1 MDNKEVME
9 NLEPVMFYNCQDKE
23 SLKLKQEIDEEACE
37 NDDIEELTTVFLE
50 VRHFSYLENCRG
62 KVDTVKLIKLFLNN
76 LDEPYTK
83 YIVSEPYIENW
94 QKLNEG
100 EAKIR
105 MISLLTGGIS
115 GLTQVFY
122 PVEIAIDFVDRLVDW
137 IGNPA
142 IFLTNMFRQ
151 IIPLDKQTKS
161 YPYIVSSAS
170 GYDLFPFPCSSEGV
184 IFISE
189 NKIGIL
195 WCFGCD

>member
-9 NLEPVMFYNCQDKE
+9 NLEPVRFYSCQDQE
-23 SLKLKQEIDEEACE
+23 ALKLKQEIDEEACE

-50 VRHFSYLENCRG
+50 VKHFSYLENCRG
-62 KVDTVKLIKLFLNN
+62 KVDTVKLIKLFLKN
-76 LDEPYTK
+76 LNEPYTK

-94 QKLNEG
+94 QKLNED
-100 EAKIR
+100 EVKIR

-122 PVEIAIDFVDRLVDW
+122 PVEIAENFVKRLLEW
-137 IGNPA
+137 IGSPA
-142 IFLTNMFRQ
+142 IYLTNMFHNL
-151 IIPLDKQTKS
+151 IPINHHIERDT
-161 YPYIVSSAS
+161 YIVASAS
-170 GYDLFPFPCSSEGV
+170 GYNLFPFRCSSEGV

-189 NKIGIL
+189 NKLGIL